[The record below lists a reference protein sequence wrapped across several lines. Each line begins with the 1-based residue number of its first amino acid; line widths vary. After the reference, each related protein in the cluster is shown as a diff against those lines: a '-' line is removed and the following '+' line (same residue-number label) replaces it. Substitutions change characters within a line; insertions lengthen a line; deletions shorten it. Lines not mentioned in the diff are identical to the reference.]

1 MFDKIQHIG
10 YLTADLDGAVAWFK
24 KSFGGERVGGG
35 NMRGNEA
42 VPSGGRNTFIHFG
55 QVEVELIEPADPSA
69 EGLAKDTLVMHHVG
83 YVVADIHRASIQ
95 LQARGFQFAVK
106 ARGTNSLGQQV
117 LYFDPVST
125 NGVLMHLTQ
134 LPVIPNTVGVGQG
147 LGVSQIVHAGY
158 LVDNVDHAVA
168 WYKKSFDGAVVGGIG
183 TSRTGA
189 RQAFVNFGQV
199 QVELIEMPPPPP
211 AGREATDPKNR
222 GRKPCVMDHVGY
234 VVPDIHAGIA
244 DAKRRGLRFAGPE
257 AVTNRIGQ
265 QLLYLDTATSM
276 GSRMHLTQIPD

>member
-35 NMRGNEA
+35 NLSSNQSTPG
-42 VPSGGRNTFIHFG
+42 GGRNTFIHFG
-55 QVEVELIEPADPSA
+55 QVEVELIEPAGPSA
-69 EGLAKDTLVMHHVG
+69 EGLTKDTLVMHHVG
-83 YVVADIHRASIQ
+83 YVVADIHRASLQ
-95 LQARGFQFAVK
+95 LKARGFQFSAD

-117 LYFDPVST
+117 LYFDPAT
-125 NGVLMHLTQ
+125 THGVLMHLTQ

-158 LVDNVDHAVA
+158 LVDNVDRAVA
-168 WYKKSFDGAVVGGIG
+168 WYEEKFDGAVVGGIG

-199 QVELIEMPPPPP
+199 QVELIE
-211 AGREATDPKNR
+211 ATDPKNR
-222 GRKPCVMDHVGY
+222 GGKPCAMDHVGY
-234 VVPDIHAGIA
+234 VVPDIRAGIA

-257 AVTNRIGQ
+257 AATNRIGQ
-265 QLLYLDTATSM
+265 QLLYLDTVASM